1 MPMRSFRAA
10 FALGL
15 VTLGVQGAAAEPI
28 TTCTQGG
35 SCYCINADFLA
46 VIQERVSTI
55 RARLAA
61 ERAAGKA
68 TGYISIPI
76 STLEGSYF
84 KVNGDVS
91 DDEDTCR
98 DEVR

>member
-1 MPMRSFRAA
+1 MRSFRAA

-35 SCYCINADFLA
+35 ICYCVNADFLA

-68 TGYISIPI
+68 TGYISIPA
-76 STLEGSYF
+76 LDARGQLF
-84 KVNGDVS
+84 QGQW
-91 DDEDTCR
+91 
-98 DEVR
+98 